1 MECSTVVSSA
11 SSCLRVLP
19 TYGMRGEVRGLPRLC
34 PVTMSTYT
42 SDPGTRLGGRYRLED
57 RLAATGGWSAW
68 KAIDEILARPV
79 SVITFA
85 AGFPRLEQ
93 VVTAARA
100 ASRLTDTRLTQVF
113 DVEDSWDHGYIVLEW
128 PVGDTLGDLVS
139 EGSIDPTAAARIVAE
154 AAAALSGA
162 HAAGLAHLCLRPDAI
177 RWTAASGIKVTGLG
191 IDAAL
196 SGVAVDDPELADTR
210 GLGQL
215 LYAALTGLWPGQ
227 DSPDLPSAPQTG
239 GLLPRPSQL
248 RAGLPAALDEIAWR
262 ALAAPGLD
270 QQAAYQSPAE
280 LAAALSAAIPPLPVP
295 AVTMRTG
302 NRDANRTQTSW
313 GQPPTWNDYSQPQQP
328 ARSLPEWP
336 GRARRPARTA
346 AISALALLAV
356 AGASAAAVHYL
367 NRPPPTVPGG
377 GTSAP
382 GSGTTHRATIITPLS
397 ASGFDA
403 LASPGQDPGNEN
415 SSQAPNVLAGGN
427 QAGWSTQQYLGHS
440 SGPSPT
446 FGNLKAGTGL
456 ILDLG
461 KSVRVSSVTV
471 RFGSQPGANV
481 QIKAGSSSTLSEA
494 NLDAMTTLASATNL
508 SGSYTFTVRHPIAD
522 RYLVIWFTQ
531 LPPLAGN
538 AGHYAAQ
545 IYSVEV
551 KAAS

>member
-1 MECSTVVSSA
+1 
-11 SSCLRVLP
+11 
-19 TYGMRGEVRGLPRLC
+19 
-34 PVTMSTYT
+34 MSTYT

-85 AGFPRLEQ
+85 TGFPRLEQ

-139 EGSIDPTAAARIVAE
+139 EGSIDPDAAARIVAE

-177 RWTAASGIKVTGLG
+177 RWTAGGGVKVTGLG

-196 SGVAVDDPELADTR
+196 SGVGVDDPELADTR

-215 LYAALTGLWPGQ
+215 LYAALTGLWPGP
-227 DSPDLPSAPQTG
+227 DSPELPAAPEPG
-239 GLLPRPSQL
+239 GQLPRPGQL
-248 RAGLPAALDEIAWR
+248 RAGVPAALDEIAWR

-270 QQAAYQSPAE
+270 RQAAYQSPAE
-280 LAAALSAAIPPLPVP
+280 LAAALAAVIPPLQLPP
-295 AVTMRTG
+295 MAMLRG
-302 NRDANRTQTSW
+302 DRDADRTQASW
-313 GQPPTWNDYSQPQQP
+313 GQPPTWNDYSQPQP
-328 ARSLPEWP
+328 ARSLPEYP
-336 GRARRPARTA
+336 GRPRRPARVA
-346 AISALALLAV
+346 AISALALVAV

-367 NRPPPTVPGG
+367 NRPAPAAAGG
-377 GTSAP
+377 KSPSATP
-382 GSGTTHRATIITPLS
+382 SNTHGTTVVTAAS
-397 ASGFDA
+397 ARGFDP
-403 LASPGQDPGNEN
+403 LARPGADPGDEN
-415 SSQAPNVLAGGN
+415 SSQAPNVLPGGDP
-427 QAGWSTQQYLGHS
+427 AGWSTQQYDGHN
-440 SGPSPT
+440 SGPWPT

-461 KSVRVSSVTV
+461 RPVRVASVTV
-471 RFGSQPGANV
+471 KFGSEPGAAV
-481 QIKAGSSSTLSEA
+481 QIKAGSSNALTAA
-494 NLDAMTTLASATNL
+494 NLGAMTTLASARDV
-508 SGSYTFTVRHPIAD
+508 SGTHIFTVRRPVAD

-531 LPPLAGN
+531 LPPLAGSP
-538 AGHYAAQ
+538 GQYAAQ
-545 IYSVEV
+545 IYSVV
-551 KAAS
+551 VRASS